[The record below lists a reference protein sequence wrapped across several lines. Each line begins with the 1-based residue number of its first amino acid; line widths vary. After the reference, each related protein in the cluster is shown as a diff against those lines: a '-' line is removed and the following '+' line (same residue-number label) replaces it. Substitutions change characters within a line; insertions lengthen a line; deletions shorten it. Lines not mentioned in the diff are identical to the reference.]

1 MVGMTVASMVAAA
14 LLGVAPDPMG
24 AAAAHP
30 TVIPNR
36 AVDVR
41 LLEAEPSLPVSP
53 KPDAVDPGREADAAR
68 ASGEDG
74 ADVDAPA
81 PETAGHG
88 PARDGVAP
96 PQEALPLGGVA
107 RGDGASEDGSAR
119 SGAWWGMSG
128 IAQTIGSTVA
138 VVGLIFGARWAVVRM
153 SRTPA
158 GAASVRSQLGA
169 GGRAPSGLLFVLG
182 RYPVSRGASLVL
194 IQLDRRVL
202 LLSQSGAG
210 FQTLAEISEAEEVAS
225 IIAKARDEEGESIS
239 AKFSSLL
246 RGFDRRHEESERAEA
261 VRSVVRSRPD
271 EDGDALDP
279 VVAGSREDSPEA
291 IRDRL
296 AALRTLVS

>member
-1 MVGMTVASMVAAA
+1 MAGMTVASMVAAA
-14 LLGVAPDPMG
+14 LVGVAPDPMG
-24 AAAAHP
+24 AVAAHP

-41 LLEAEPSLPVSP
+41 LLEAEPALPVSP
-53 KPDAVDPGREADAAR
+53 KPEDHEDQRDRTEAPTSA
-68 ASGEDG
+68 EDG
-74 ADVDAPA
+74 GESQPA
-81 PETAGHG
+81 PEATDLEPEFA
-88 PARDGVAP
+88 AAAP
-96 PQEALPLGGVA
+96 PQEALPLGGAA
-107 RGDGASEDGSAR
+107 RGGSASEDASAR
-119 SGAWWGMSG
+119 SGGWWGMSG
-128 IAQTIGSTVA
+128 IAQTIGSTIA
-138 VVGLIFGARWAVVRM
+138 VVGLIFGARWAVVKM

-210 FQTLAEISEAEEVAS
+210 FQTLAEVRDAEEVAS

-261 VRSVVRSRPD
+261 LRSVVRSRSD
-271 EDGDALDP
+271 EQGDALDP